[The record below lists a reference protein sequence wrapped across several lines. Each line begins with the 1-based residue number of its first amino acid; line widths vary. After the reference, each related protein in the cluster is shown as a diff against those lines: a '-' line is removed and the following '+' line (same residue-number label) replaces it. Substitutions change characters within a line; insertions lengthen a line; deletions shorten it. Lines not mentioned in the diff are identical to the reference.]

1 MSYGRFG
8 FYKKLILNSHE
19 FIMKKYIPVIA
30 TILLANASSAQ
41 SGWLDDAGDLLGSD
55 AGSMIKEATG
65 VSTDLGNSNNSNI
78 DLSSLASGDVSAALK
93 QALTIGSEKVVSQ
106 LGSTDGFWGD
116 SAIQIPLP
124 GALNK
129 VDTAL
134 TAIGAGD
141 LTSDLKL
148 RMNRAA
154 ESAVPKAKELFV
166 TAISEMSFDDA
177 KNILS
182 GPDDAATSYL
192 RRVMGPRLL
201 AEMQPTINSSIAEA
215 GVVKAYD
222 AAVGEYEQLPF
233 VSSVKTDLNSY
244 VGDKAL
250 DGIFYYVAVE
260 EKAIREN
267 PAERTTD
274 LLKSVF
280 SAVN

>member
-1 MSYGRFG
+1 
-8 FYKKLILNSHE
+8 
-19 FIMKKYIPVIA
+19 MKKYIPAIA
-30 TILLANASSAQ
+30 TIFIASASPAQ
-41 SGWLDDAGDLLGSD
+41 AGWLDGVNDIMNSE
-55 AGSMIKEATG
+55 AGSVIQNATG
-65 VSTDLGNSNNSNI
+65 VGSSAASASNV
-78 DLSSLASGDVSAALK
+78 DLSGLASGDVAAALK
-93 QALTIGSEKVVSQ
+93 QALTIGSEKVVAQ
-106 LGSTDGFWGD
+106 LGTQNGFWGD

-134 TAIGAGD
+134 SAIGAGD

-166 TAISEMSFDDA
+166 SAISEMSFEDA
-177 KNILS
+177 KGILS

-192 RRVMGPRLL
+192 RRVMGPQLL
-201 AEMQPTINSSIAEA
+201 AEMQPTIDSSIAEA

-222 AAVGEYEQLPF
+222 AAVGKYEQLPF

-244 VGDKAL
+244 VGKKAL
-250 DGIFYYVAVE
+250 DGVFYYVAVE
-260 EKAIREN
+260 EKSIREN
-267 PAERTTD
+267 PAERTTE